1 MKVNRQPQKLKIEN
15 RKQYTKAKDFGQ
27 TAKVLFYTYLIFESC
42 DGRYRAKM
50 LKYPQEE
57 VKGESPPMASEQTV
71 VLHSRD
77 EMCRKYKRR
86 RIIAPPKFF
95 IPAKP

>member
-1 MKVNRQPQKLKIEN
+1 
-15 RKQYTKAKDFGQ
+15 
-27 TAKVLFYTYLIFESC
+27 
-42 DGRYRAKM
+42 
-50 LKYPQEE
+50 
-57 VKGESPPMASEQTV
+57 MASEQTV

>member
-15 RKQYTKAKDFGQ
+15 RKQYTKEKDFGQ
-27 TAKVLFYTYLIFESC
+27 TAKVHFYTYLIFESC

-57 VKGESPPMASEQTV
+57 DKGKSP
-71 VLHSRD
+71 
-77 EMCRKYKRR
+77 YGKRANSCPAQQR
-86 RIIAPPKFF
+86 RNVQKIQKA
-95 IPAKP
+95 AHQCAA